1 MGWFWADGPQAKAQS
16 QGLSHRTQNGLRS
29 PPPGC
34 PMHKHQKSA
43 DAITSSDYRSVNYG
57 PPTEFERASECPI
70 PRGSRSYV
78 KEHRESKECRE
89 PKEPKEPKEHKE
101 HKEHK
106 GFKEEWKERKS
117 ESQSTFAKLNPLNYM
132 FRDLSQAR
140 APDQTHA
147 LPTSREPSTIPRGNG
162 DGNWEYPSPQQMY
175 NALLRKGYTDTDVTA
190 VESMVSVHNFLNE
203 GAWAEIMD
211 WEKRFSGGLYKGWRM
226 CSRGEQNFDT
236 MVKKYGYEKEVE
248 DLSPS
253 LVRFQGRP
261 QDMTPKA
268 AMFQVIGWLY
278 PAAFATEP
286 PFDRHDWY
294 VSREING
301 QRKETRYIIDYYSG
315 PPEPTGEPVFF
326 LDVRP
331 AITLTGAAERAV
343 RWGCDVWWRA
353 IGGDAREHEKRSKP
367 K

>member
-1 MGWFWADGPQAKAQS
+1 MGWFWADGPQPQIQS
-16 QGLSHRTQNGLRS
+16 PPSSHHHFSREGRT

-43 DAITSSDYRSVNYG
+43 DAMTSPSSSCPVKHT
-57 PPTEFERASECPI
+57 PPTSEQSSGCPVPHGASAF
-70 PRGSRSYV
+70 
-78 KEHRESKECRE
+78 
-89 PKEPKEPKEHKE
+89 PKEQRR
-101 HKEHK
+101 
-106 GFKEEWKERKS
+106 EWKDEKP
-117 ESQSTFAKLNPLNYM
+117 STLSKLNPLNYM
-132 FRDLSQAR
+132 FRDLSQAP
-140 APDQTHA
+140 APDQTQA
-147 LPTSREPSTIPRGNG
+147 LPTSREPSTIPRGDG

-211 WEKRFSGGLYKGWRM
+211 WEKRFSGGLYKGWQM
-226 CSRGEQNFDT
+226 CRRGEQNFDR
-236 MVKKYGYEKEVE
+236 MAKKYGYEKEME

-261 QDMTPKA
+261 KDMTPKA
-268 AMFQVIGWLY
+268 AMFQVMGWLY
-278 PAAFATEP
+278 PGAFGTEP

-301 QRKETRYIIDYYSG
+301 QKKEVRYVIDYYSG

-331 AITLTGAAERAV
+331 AMTPSGAAERAV

-353 IGGDAREHEKRSKP
+353 IGGDTRELEKQNKSK
-367 K
+367 

>member
-1 MGWFWADGPQAKAQS
+1 MGWFWSDGPATRAQS
-16 QGLSHRTQNGLRS
+16 RPLLSHHTFPISQDGAAS

-43 DAITSSDYRSVNYG
+43 DTITHPSSCPVDHMSTNDSR
-57 PPTEFERASECPI
+57 TAASDP
-70 PRGSRSYV
+70 G
-78 KEHRESKECRE
+78 
-89 PKEPKEPKEHKE
+89 
-101 HKEHK
+101 
-106 GFKEEWKERKS
+106 
-117 ESQSTFAKLNPLNYM
+117 SQSAFAKLNPLNYM

-140 APDQTHA
+140 APNQTYG
-147 LPTSREPSTIPRGNG
+147 LPTSREPSTIPRGDG
-162 DGNWEYPSPQQMY
+162 DGNWVYPSPQQMY

-203 GAWAEIMD
+203 GAWAEIME
-211 WEKRFSGGLYKGWRM
+211 WEKRFAGGLYKGWRK

-236 MVKKYGYEKEVE
+236 TVKKYGYEKEVD

-253 LVRFQGRP
+253 LVKFQGRP
-261 QDMTPKA
+261 QEMTPKA
-268 AMFQVIGWLY
+268 AMIQVMGWLY
-278 PAAFATEP
+278 PSAFATEP

-294 VSREING
+294 VSRETDG
-301 QRKETRYIIDYYSG
+301 QRKEVRYIIDYYSG
-315 PPEPTGEPVFF
+315 PPEPTGEPVFY

-331 AITLTGAAERAV
+331 ACTPTGAIERAL

-353 IGGDAREHEKRSKP
+353 SGGDTRELSKQTGS